1 MTEIASDL
9 PAVVRDLIGKPHYV
23 EQTEFPIEIGY
34 VYNMCAAVQD
44 GNPLY
49 WDPEVAREI
58 TGGQIAPP
66 AMLSVWFKLHHWMP
80 GAAGERRP
88 MQLYF
93 DIKDMVGLPEGIVA
107 SNEASFGEPVRIGD
121 VLTTSQYCRSL
132 GELKDT
138 KLGRGRFCTMDI
150 VTVNQRGEWCGTD
163 TYNFL
168 IYIKGAR

>member
-1 MTEIASDL
+1 MTEIAGDL
-9 PAVVRDLIGKPHYV
+9 PAAVRDLIGKPHYV

-34 VYNMCAAVQD
+34 VYSMCAAVQD

-49 WDPEVAREI
+49 WDPEAAREI
-58 TGGQIAPP
+58 THGQIAPP
-66 AMLSVWFKLHHWMP
+66 AMLSVWFKRHHWTP
-80 GAAGERRP
+80 GTVGDRRP

-107 SNEASFGEPVRIGD
+107 SNEATFGEPVRIGD
-121 VLTTSQYCRSL
+121 VLTISQYCRSL
-132 GELKDT
+132 SELKDT

-150 VTVNQRGEWCGTD
+150 ETVNQRGEWCGTD

-168 IYIKGAR
+168 IYIKGGR

>member
-1 MTEIASDL
+1 MTKIASDL
-9 PAVVRDLIGKPHYV
+9 PDVVRELIGKPHYV

-34 VYNMCAAVQD
+34 VYNMCAAVRD

-49 WDPEVAREI
+49 WDPRVAEEI
-58 TGGQIAPP
+58 AGGRITPP
-66 AMLSVWFKLHHWMP
+66 AMLSVWFKRHHWTP
-80 GAAGERRP
+80 GTVGDRLP

-107 SNEASFGEPVRIGD
+107 SNEATFGEPVRIGD

-132 GELKDT
+132 SELKDT
-138 KLGRGRFCTMDI
+138 KLGRGRYCIMDV

-163 TYNFL
+163 TYNML
-168 IYIKGAR
+168 IYIKGGK